1 MSTGLQTGCPDW
13 ILDLFWD
20 RTSRTVVTDEIGRTP
35 SRMRHIIEYEE
46 GRYRRLSP
54 EETERLNGFP
64 AGWTDIEGIKP
75 SRRGFLMGNALV
87 VGIIERLREPLKRLI
102 NSRSEG

>member
-1 MSTGLQTGCPDW
+1 MRQPALPSTTACQLPFYS
-13 ILDLFWD
+13 L
-20 RTSRTVVTDEIGRTP
+20 
-35 SRMRHIIEYEE
+35 E

-87 VGIIERLREPLKRLI
+87 VGIISRLRGPLRELIEKRG
-102 NSRSEG
+102 E

>member
-1 MSTGLQTGCPDW
+1 MRFDSPD
-13 ILDLFWD
+13 
-20 RTSRTVVTDEIGRTP
+20 RPSRTVVTDEIGRTP

-64 AGWTDIEGIKP
+64 AMDRHRGDRAV
-75 SRRGFLMGNALV
+75 RREFPWATH
-87 VGIIERLREPLKRLI
+87 
-102 NSRSEG
+102 SSSES